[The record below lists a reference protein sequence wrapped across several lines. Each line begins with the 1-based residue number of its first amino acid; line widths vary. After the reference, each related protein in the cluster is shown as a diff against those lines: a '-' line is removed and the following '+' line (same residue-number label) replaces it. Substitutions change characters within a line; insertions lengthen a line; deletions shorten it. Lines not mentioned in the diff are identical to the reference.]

1 VARPRPAV
9 AAESRACVRCNA
21 VGMASI
27 LGRRQLFSRYII
39 LIYKGEQNELDNLAN
54 VDIVFFNHAHLCERS
69 QYNVRPLISYAQS
82 RVFMQ
87 CNTPH

>member
-1 VARPRPAV
+1 
-9 AAESRACVRCNA
+9 
-21 VGMASI
+21 MASI

-82 RVFMQ
+82 RVFYAMQ
-87 CNTPH
+87 YPPTSKLERERKRQTHRRTGDR